1 MMLLEREFVTLIRP
15 QTGARQKI
23 LGVSSN
29 TGKKG
34 FPKTSTLQFSRMET
48 LPLRDSSKRSIC

>member
-1 MMLLEREFVTLIRP
+1 MRP

-23 LGVSSN
+23 LDVSSN

-34 FPKTSTLQFSRMET
+34 VPKTFTLQFSRMET
-48 LPLRDSSKRSIC
+48 LPLGDSSKRNIC

>member
-1 MMLLEREFVTLIRP
+1 MMLLESEFVTLIRP

-34 FPKTSTLQFSRMET
+34 FPKTSTLQFFPHGNFAFKG
-48 LPLRDSSKRSIC
+48 LQ